1 MSKRTNRILLVLLCI
16 VAICSLTVFTAC
28 GGGKTNTEDTT
39 PPVITLTGEVPT
51 SGLLGR
57 AVTIP
62 GATATDETDGDLTNS
77 VKVTV
82 AGLKEDGTVG
92 REFIYNKSAKDA
104 QSFTPARY
112 IDYTIEYSVKDAA
125 GNKATLLF
133 EFTGLEDNLKPEIT
147 ITQSGFD
154 ASVGIKGDN
163 LNGFVLPSA
172 KGIDQPGDL
181 DITDRLG
188 FSVKSGDTV
197 VTSGSYSLSK
207 QYLVPGS
214 YTVVYTLSDTAG
226 NTADSVSFPL
236 VVEEADL
243 TGHNL
248 LNPYSV
254 ALGYDSYFNEYGELV
269 VGKRA
274 DLHGDDNMASATL
287 KGRKINYGEIVGISL
302 NMDAVPTSGGEVFFD
317 ICFAFQRSTGVTP
330 SGLECQWPKLFDIRF
345 EATNTVIRGS
355 NSGDGYNANGSASMR
370 SLRDGKDHMIYLQL
384 VKTGENPTD
393 TGAKITLYGWV
404 DEIPYADDVEPTF
417 AAFLT
422 RGQTDAQGGVIAAD
436 TFDEIWADTGNW
448 LTFGS
453 YSSGKDATGNWANDV
468 MTIKGIA
475 LYGADEKDF
484 ATDIQAP
491 VITLDKAVESVYMIG
506 EKANFPG
513 ATAVDADSNFDGN
526 VKLVLIGS
534 DGARTEISA
543 DYTPTVKGD
552 YTLVYLA
559 TDPSGN
565 HAYLYYAVRFA
576 EQDTVPPEITLSSEE
591 TINVGINEEF
601 TIPSA
606 TAQDDKDGDISS
618 KIVVNMLGPDCEDDI
633 WASEQLTKW
642 SFAAVGT
649 HTIQYVVADEFG
661 NTATKEVTV
670 NVTGG
675 VTGDL
680 VSKMTGYSASTQEV
694 LIASGSSTI
703 YSGQKV
709 FDEKVSLILNVSSNS
724 GLFFLN
730 ILGDYANDEWPNGM
744 VMRFT
749 GSTLEVSAL
758 GHDKYLFGYFEDP
771 FKNPYNRDWNVLFE
785 YQTTIIEVDGEQY
798 VRVRIWFCGTELV
811 PTRTEHGGVKY
822 SELVPNGE
830 GGGVCLAVSAVQ
842 ENAPQNLKAG
852 YIHYNSYNGFTV
864 SVKGMRI
871 DGQAFPE
878 GSWSVPDDS
887 RALGM
892 DLPTFATESAKAN
905 FTGDTTTVTSGDVTG
920 AQPNSCKTFITAP
933 KVAASSET
941 AVTLETVNFSLQ
953 FQANEGG
960 ALNFTKRVKL
970 LVLGDKPSSVWSTGM
985 GLEIYDKDGNDKWIA
1000 VTAPNGT
1007 QVAWI
1012 DREGGG
1018 EDAAAVHA
1026 ALFGGEKVYISYTI
1040 TYNLKNGKVDSLTF
1054 KVLFGLEENGS
1065 VVWKSAPLYYPE
1077 AGATISD
1084 DKLSVT
1090 IPTSLASGAA
1100 GIVPNGTSMSIVGNT
1115 DNGNDEAG
1123 YCAIIGDVSVG
1134 DPTKA

>member
-1 MSKRTNRILLVLLCI
+1 M
-16 VAICSLTVFTAC
+16 
-28 GGGKTNTEDTT
+28 
-39 PPVITLTGEVPT
+39 
-51 SGLLGR
+51 
-57 AVTIP
+57 
-62 GATATDETDGDLTNS
+62 
-77 VKVTV
+77 
-82 AGLKEDGTVG
+82 
-92 REFIYNKSAKDA
+92 
-104 QSFTPARY
+104 
-112 IDYTIEYSVKDAA
+112 
-125 GNKATLLF
+125 
-133 EFTGLEDNLKPEIT
+133 
-147 ITQSGFD
+147 
-154 ASVGIKGDN
+154 GIKGDN

-985 GLEIYDKDGNDKWIA
+985 GLQIYDKDGNDKWIA